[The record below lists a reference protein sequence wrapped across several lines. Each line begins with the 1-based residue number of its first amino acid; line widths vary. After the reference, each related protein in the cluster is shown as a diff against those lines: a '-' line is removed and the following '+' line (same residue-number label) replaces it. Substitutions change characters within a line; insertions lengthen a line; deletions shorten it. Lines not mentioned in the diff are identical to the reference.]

1 MNPFSSLEGYSSIGI
16 VDTRNSEKPRSIA
29 VHPTKRLLF
38 WTDAGSQQVVRA
50 RIDGSNSI
58 VLASRLE
65 GVSSLAVD
73 PISNL
78 VFFSHGGRIESL
90 DINGKNR

>member
-1 MNPFSSLEGYSSIGI
+1 M
-16 VDTRNSEKPRSIA
+16 
-29 VHPTKRLLF
+29 
-38 WTDAGSQQVVRA
+38 
-50 RIDGSNSI
+50 DGSNSL
-58 VLASRLE
+58 VLANKLE

-78 VFFSHGGRIESL
+78 VFFSHGGRIESV